1 MYTFTVTDEQISNWI
16 ANPTRSNCLCPL
28 SAALQA
34 ALPANYHAVLSLA
47 QPSGGTIYG
56 YASHDPEAKPVAM
69 YQPVDDNEQSVCDF
83 IRDVDSH
90 MWPEQRTFIYK
101 RMW

>member
-1 MYTFTVTDEQISNWI
+1 MYTLTVTDHQIRNWQ

-34 ALPANYHAVLSLA
+34 SLPENHHVAISLA
-47 QPSGGTIYG
+47 QPGGGTIYG
-56 YASHDPEAKPVAM
+56 YASRSYDAQPVAM
-69 YQPVDDNEQSVCDF
+69 YQPVDDNEQAACDF

-101 RMW
+101 RVW